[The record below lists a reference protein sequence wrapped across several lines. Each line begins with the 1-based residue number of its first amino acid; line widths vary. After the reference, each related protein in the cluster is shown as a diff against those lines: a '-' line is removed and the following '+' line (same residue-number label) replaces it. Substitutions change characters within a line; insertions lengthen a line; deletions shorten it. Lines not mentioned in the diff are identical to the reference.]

1 MSTGPSIRSK
11 SNKIKSAS
19 TITSRRATA
28 IVKTPRIL
36 LRSSC
41 TKAQLTARRAI
52 ILTNHPTTNL
62 LPTGVHPRVDSHKV
76 PM

>member
-11 SNKIKSAS
+11 SLKIKAAS
-19 TITSRRATA
+19 IIMARRATA

-36 LRSSC
+36 LRASR

-52 ILTNHPTTNL
+52 ITNHPTMNL
-62 LPTGVHPRVDSHKV
+62 FRVGVHPRVNSHKV
-76 PM
+76 HM